1 MRGNGSQLRQRP
13 SDCDNRPMPSNPLSL
28 YYDLCRNRTHATA
41 LQSLLSLALDEVRD
55 VSETVDDP
63 LAVSVFLRAARG
75 TPAQERVELI
85 AEAVLENLG
94 LRNVLD
100 PEDIVNTRA
109 PSMVAAESLASSA
122 GG

>member
-1 MRGNGSQLRQRP
+1 
-13 SDCDNRPMPSNPLSL
+13 MPTTPLSL
-28 YYDLCRNRTHATA
+28 YYDLCRNRTRTTA
-41 LQSLLSLALDEVRD
+41 LQTLLSLTLDEVRD
-55 VSETVDDP
+55 VAETVDDP

-75 TPAQERVELI
+75 TPAHERVELI

-100 PEDIVNTRA
+100 PEDIVNTHA
-109 PSMVAAESLASSA
+109 PSMVAAVSLARSA